1 VISFCR
7 DLFHFSLQNIS
18 LGGHHRVEALRDPT
32 LRNELREV
40 LKQFTRPIDPDAV
53 LLQRFVHSQDSAAF
67 AELVQRHGGLVW
79 SQCRQMLGASADA
92 EDAFQ
97 ATFVVLMQSAK
108 KLSVKDQLGPWLHGV
123 AHRVCLNARRTRARR
138 LQREQRAAKSEAV
151 ESPKDSWDETL
162 TAVHEE
168 VDRLPETLRVPFV
181 MCYLEGQPTTQ
192 AAEQLGLKL
201 GTFSARLSRAK
212 DKIVDRLT
220 KRGCLTAVAW
230 SAMAAGASAA
240 PPHLTN
246 QLIQGVTNVVFPAQV
261 FALTQGVV
269 GVTIA
274 KYKFL
279 AASVLVAG
287 TILSGTVGLWTVQAQ
302 GPAAGAG
309 DPPASVAP
317 KKPRGEEGG
326 PGPAGRGLGGPGGM
340 AGPAGGAAGMAG
352 PGIMPPGGGPG
363 MGSMGGMGM
372 PVTAHWEYKV
382 VKQVSNRER
391 DEEQQLTKLGQEGW
405 ELVAVTTS
413 KNNTTSL
420 EQQTYYLKR
429 RAVQPGMGG
438 GFPGGGGFGGF
449 GGGGMTTPGGGGRM
463 PGAGGEAG
471 GRGGAGSGMPG
482 ATGEA
487 GGGPGSGALPRTTSP
502 VGNPLLVGGK
512 EFMIVNGTV
521 EEVGKDVILCKEGFV
536 FRVDSSTLIRKANG
550 TVITIGA
557 INKADKIKVHRGFDQ
572 SKPVMIVTVE

>member
-1 VISFCR
+1 M
-7 DLFHFSLQNIS
+7 
-18 LGGHHRVEALRDPT
+18 
-32 LRNELREV
+32 RNELREV

-108 KLSVKDQLGPWLHGV
+108 KLSAKDQLGPWLHGV

-151 ESPKDSWDETL
+151 ESPKDSWNETL

-220 KRGCLTAVAW
+220 KRGCLTAVVW

-246 QLIQGVTNVVFPAQV
+246 QVVQGVTNFVFPAQI

-274 KYKFL
+274 KYKLL

-302 GPAAGAG
+302 APARGAG
-309 DPPASVAP
+309 GPPPAESP
-317 KKPRGEEGG
+317 IKPREEGG
-326 PGPAGRGLGGPGGM
+326 PGPAGRGLGGPGG
-340 AGPAGGAAGMAG
+340 APGMAG
-352 PGIMPPGGGPG
+352 PGMMPPGGGPG
-363 MGSMGGMGM
+363 MGGMGGIGI
-372 PVTAHWEYKV
+372 PAAAHWEYKV
-382 VKQVSNRER
+382 VTNKGSN
-391 DEEQQLTKLGQEGW
+391 EEQLLNKLGQEGW
-405 ELVAVTTS
+405 ELVSVTAS
-413 KNNTTSL
+413 KINPTNL
-420 EQQTYYLKR
+420 DQQTYYLKR
-429 RAVQPGMGG
+429 RAGQPAMGG
-438 GFPGGGGFGGF
+438 GFS
-449 GGGGMTTPGGGGRM
+449 GGGMPGGGGGGRM
-463 PGAGGEAG
+463 PGSGGEVG
-471 GRGGAGSGMPG
+471 GRGGEGSGLPNS
-482 ATGEA
+482 A
-487 GGGPGSGALPRTTSP
+487 GPGMGVPGGQGGALPRTTSP
-502 VGNPLLVGGK
+502 SGNPLLGGGK
-512 EFMIVNGTV
+512 EFVIVNGTV

-536 FRVDSSTLIRKANG
+536 FRVDSSTLVRKTNG
-550 TVITIGA
+550 TVIAIGA